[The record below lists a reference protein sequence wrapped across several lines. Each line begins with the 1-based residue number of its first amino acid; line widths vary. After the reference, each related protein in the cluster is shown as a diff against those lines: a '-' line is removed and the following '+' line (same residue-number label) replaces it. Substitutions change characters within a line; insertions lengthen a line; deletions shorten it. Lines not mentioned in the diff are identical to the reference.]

1 MVQRYSKSGC
11 RATYD
16 IGKVPQPPDTKQR
29 SCNNSPPPIVH
40 MLHWVISCLPSSRQH
55 GGNAGAA
62 SCVQAHLTEIC
73 AHILPNLNL
82 PEWAI
87 QNQSGINDCTPMAY
101 VTLRNGF
108 KPMLKQTL
116 WT

>member
-1 MVQRYSKSGC
+1 
-11 RATYD
+11 
-16 IGKVPQPPDTKQR
+16 
-29 SCNNSPPPIVH
+29 

-55 GGNAGAA
+55 EGDAGAA

-82 PEWAI
+82 PDWAI

-108 KPMLKQTL
+108 KPMLKQTP